1 MYRAIIVDDHPFIRA
16 SVSLLLAQDGV
27 DIVGETDNGRQAL
40 QIAREALPDLAIVDI
55 SMPLL
60 DGLTVIQR
68 LRSLR
73 LPTKVL
79 VLSSLPAEFYSL
91 RCMKAGACGFVA
103 KNNELA
109 ELRKAVRALREGYS
123 YFPDVTYSSVR
134 RQDSLRTERECLAEL
149 SDREILV
156 LHHLARGY
164 TNRLIGQ
171 HLALSAK
178 TVSSYKYRLMEKLGA
193 PSVVA
198 LAEIARRH
206 QLC

>member
-1 MYRAIIVDDHPFIRA
+1 MYRAMIVDDHPFIRA
-16 SVSLLLAQDGV
+16 SVGLLLGQDGIEV
-27 DIVGETDNGRQAL
+27 AGETDNGREAL
-40 QIAREALPDLAIVDI
+40 QIAREHTPDLAIVDI

-68 LRSLR
+68 LHSLR
-73 LPTKVL
+73 LPTRVL
-79 VLSSLPAEFYSL
+79 VLSSMPAEFYSL

-103 KNNELA
+103 KNNELM
-109 ELRKAVRALREGYS
+109 ELRKAVRAVRAGYS
-123 YFPDVTYSSVR
+123 YFPDVTFSSVR
-134 RQDSLRTERECLAEL
+134 REDALRSERECLAEL

-164 TNRLIGQ
+164 TNRLIGE

-178 TVSSYKYRLMEKLGA
+178 TVSSYKYRLMEKLGV

-206 QLC
+206 HLC

>member
-1 MYRAIIVDDHPFIRA
+1 MYRAMIVDDHPFIRA
-16 SVSLLLAQDGV
+16 SVGLLLAQDGV
-27 DIVGETDNGRQAL
+27 ALVGEADNGRNGL
-40 QIAREALPDLAIVDI
+40 QVARELLPDLAIVDI

-60 DGLTVIQR
+60 DGLTVMQR
-68 LRSLR
+68 FRSLE

-109 ELRKAVRALREGYS
+109 ELRKAVRAVRAGYS

-134 RQDSLRTERECLAEL
+134 RKDALRTERECLATL

-164 TNRLIGQ
+164 TNRLIGE

-198 LAEIARRH
+198 LAEIAKRH

>member
-16 SVSLLLAQDGV
+16 SVGLLLSQDGV
-27 DIVGETDNGRQAL
+27 TIVGETDNGRQAL
-40 QIAREALPDLAIVDI
+40 QIAREQAPELAIVDI

-109 ELRKAVRALREGYS
+109 ELRKALRALRAGYS

-134 RQDSLRTERECLAEL
+134 RQDALRSERECLAEL

-171 HLALSAK
+171 NLALSAK
-178 TVSSYKYRLMEKLGA
+178 TVSSYKYRLMEKLGV

>member
-1 MYRAIIVDDHPFIRA
+1 MYRAMIVDDHPFIRA
-16 SVSLLLAQDGV
+16 SVGLLLSQDGIEV
-27 DIVGETDNGRQAL
+27 AGETDNGREAL
-40 QIAREALPDLAIVDI
+40 QIARELTPDLAIVDI

-68 LRSLR
+68 LHSLR

-79 VLSSLPAEFYSL
+79 VLSSMPAEFYSL

-103 KNNELA
+103 KNNELM
-109 ELRKAVRALREGYS
+109 ELRKAVRAVRAGYS
-123 YFPDVTYSSVR
+123 YFPDVTFSSVR
-134 RQDSLRTERECLAEL
+134 RQDALRSERECLAEL

-156 LHHLARGY
+156 LHHLAKGY
-164 TNRLIGQ
+164 TNRLIGE

-178 TVSSYKYRLMEKLGA
+178 TVSSYKYRLMEKLGV

>member
-1 MYRAIIVDDHPFIRA
+1 MYRALIVDDHPFIRA
-16 SVSLLLAQDGV
+16 SVALLLAQD
-27 DIVGETDNGRQAL
+27 DIEIAGEADNGRQAL
-40 QIAREALPDLAIVDI
+40 QLARDLQPDLAIVDI

-60 DGLTVIQR
+60 DGLTVMQR
-68 LRSLR
+68 LRSLA

-103 KNNELA
+103 KNNELG
-109 ELRKAVRALREGYS
+109 ELRKAVRAVRSGYS
-123 YFPDVTYSSVR
+123 YFPSVTLSSVR
-134 RQDSLRTERECLAEL
+134 KADGRRSERECLAEL

-156 LHHLARGY
+156 LHHLAKGY
-164 TNRLIGQ
+164 TNRLIGE

-178 TVSSYKYRLMEKLGA
+178 TVSSYKYRLMEKLGV
-193 PSVVA
+193 PSVVG